1 MEVKMERKSQPTN
14 GPSLIEAYRILSARE
29 CSILTKLGQGKTN
42 RQIAADLY
50 LAEGTVENHI
60 TRIGKKLGLNGRGVV
75 KRWVRS
81 RHRNL

>member
-1 MEVKMERKSQPTN
+1 MSRWKEKVNKPTN
-14 GPSLIEAYRILSARE
+14 GPTLLEAYTVLSARE
-29 CSILTKLGQGKTN
+29 CSVLTKLGQGKSN

-81 RHRNL
+81 RRKS